1 MMNEIV
7 ATISSKNQITLP
19 ADVRRQLGVGA
30 RDKIAFVLEDEGIRL
45 KPAKITLSGLYGSVP
60 ALPGESGDLE
70 REIDEAMAAEAD
82 RIVDR
87 LERP

>member
-1 MMNEIV
+1 MIEIV

-30 RDKIAFVLEDEGIRL
+30 SDKIAFVLEEEGIRI
-45 KPAKITLSGLYGSVP
+45 KPARVTLAGLYGSVP
-60 ALPGESGDLE
+60 ALPGESADLE

-87 LERP
+87 LEQP